1 MSLSIR
7 DLRRKYEWELNCILR
22 MCPNEENTGD
32 CILSLL
38 GELLWYA
45 RNFGDS
51 SVKIIDVRNFKDIP
65 WDPIG
70 KWIYGLIHSDL
81 PDALVMGEGFDYEA
95 AKENADNF
103 KPQPS
108 LYAPRAIFEF
118 KPLSED
124 PLYKRSVKY
133 HKAGDIK
140 PEYSNV
146 EVEQLISLVD
156 FESFWQIDRQI
167 ERQKIVR
174 LKALY
179 KKRRS
184 RRRYL
189 KSALAGISATYGGIK
204 QSGWKWTFPKG
215 SPICLEQLG
224 KYLLD
229 SHLICGLDY
238 VVWTNGLW
246 WKTFYQGQVWGSDIK
261 LDKAQK
267 GWCDTGSK
275 IEIDCDMFLA
285 LLNRLKTI
293 WMNC

>member
-7 DLRRKYEWELNCILR
+7 DLRRKYEWELNCVLR
-22 MCPNEENTGD
+22 TCPNEENTGD
-32 CILSLL
+32 CIFSLL

-45 RNFGDS
+45 RSIGDS
-51 SVKIIDVRNFKDIP
+51 SVKIIDVRDFKTIP

-70 KWIYGLIHSDL
+70 KLMYGLIYSDL
-81 PDALVMGEGFDYEA
+81 PDVLAMGDGFDYTA
-95 AKENADNF
+95 AKENAENF
-103 KPQPS
+103 RPQPS

-118 KPLSED
+118 KALNEN
-124 PLYKRSVKY
+124 PLYMRGGKG

-140 PEYSNV
+140 PEDSNR
-146 EVEQLISLVD
+146 EVEKLMSLVD
-156 FESFWQIDRQI
+156 FDSFRQI
-167 ERQKIVR
+167 GSSLAKKSYKLYYKASGKRA
-174 LKALY
+174 LKH
-179 KKRRS
+179 
-184 RRRYL
+184 
-189 KSALAGISATYGGIK
+189 ALAGISESYEGITWNGGQWTVPDEKGKIK
-204 QSGWKWTFPKG
+204 
-215 SPICLEQLG
+215 ICLGQLG

-229 SHLICGLDY
+229 SHLICGLEH

-267 GWCDTGSK
+267 GYATGGK

-293 WMNC
+293 WMS